1 MSLPRRSLMS
11 VLLAALIATIA
22 LASGAAARADAAPVQ
37 LTNAAQR
44 GNAMEVLGDGT
55 VALRASK
62 PASFRQKWEKEP
74 FGTIGFRFRNLATN
88 ACLITPATAINN
100 QVLRV
105 GACGGV
111 GNRNLWRRAQPGQVQ
126 RRRPARERADRP
138 GPAAGL
144 HAVSCVCARLRSWPR
159 SARSPSTSGCS
170 RCTGVRQL
178 T

>member
-1 MSLPRRSLMS
+1 MSLPRRSMMS

-22 LASGAAARADAAPVQ
+22 LAFGAAARADAAPVQ

-55 VALRASK
+55 VALRPSK

-88 ACLITPATAINN
+88 ACLITPSTTINN

-111 GNRNLWRRAQPGQVQ
+111 GNRNLWRVHNPVKGNGAGQPVSVQTGQSPLPESTGLL
-126 RRRPARERADRP
+126 RLRPAAFVASLGAISEYF
-138 GPAAGL
+138 GM
-144 HAVSCVCARLRSWPR
+144 
-159 SARSPSTSGCS
+159 
-170 RCTGVRQL
+170 
-178 T
+178 